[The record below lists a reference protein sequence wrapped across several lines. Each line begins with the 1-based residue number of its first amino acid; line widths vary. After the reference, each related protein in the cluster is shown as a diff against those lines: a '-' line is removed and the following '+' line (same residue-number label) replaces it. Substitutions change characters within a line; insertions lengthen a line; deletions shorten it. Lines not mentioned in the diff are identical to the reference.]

1 MDQARY
7 QGMWNISQTNAIYPP
22 GTTSIAPGVNKKPLA
37 FPECMDSVGM
47 SQYMEDKLIFNK
59 YFKVRR

>member
-1 MDQARY
+1 
-7 QGMWNISQTNAIYPP
+7 MWNISQANAIYPP
-22 GTTSIAPGVNKKPLA
+22 GTTSIAPGVNKKPLT

-59 YFKVRR
+59 YFKVRC